1 MARKKVISPFSHLY
15 FREPFYTMPDGRVIE
30 RGEIIKIKGIY
41 ATKFKFFEYVRR
53 LDTGVDWIECFELEK
68 GVHCG
73 QRSFRVER
81 VKPLPKIKRRRKRKK

>member
-1 MARKKVISPFSHLY
+1 MARKKVVSPFAHLY
-15 FREPFYTMPDGRVIE
+15 HREPSYTMPDGRVIE

-53 LDTGVDWIECFELEK
+53 IDTGVDWIDCFELEK

-73 QRSFRVER
+73 QRSFRTDR
-81 VKPLPKIKRRRKRKK
+81 VKPMPKTKRRRRKRV